1 MSKAVI
7 ASFRPSFAPGGG
19 TKSPTEENPMPVST
33 LYNPQ
38 EMPEDAFRQSFVVRR
53 GLLEDLLREI
63 RKAAPGQRFQ
73 HTILQGQRGQG
84 KTTLLRKLSLC
95 VRDDPELSGWLIP
108 ILFREEEYSVV
119 ALCRLWERTADYL
132 AEHPGF
138 ENLPEQFEA
147 ALVSPHYEKDCF
159 DILAHALER
168 EDKHLLLLIDNF
180 GEMLDK
186 FGKADQQ
193 RFREILLTSRRIR
206 IVAGSAATLEQH
218 YDHGKPFFNFF
229 RLRTLEGLNAQEA
242 RELMLSLGDEDQK
255 KRMAEILEIRPGKL
269 EALRRLTAGVPRTLV
284 LLFEIFLDDDGS
296 AMEDLEVLLDRVTP
310 LYKHRLD
317 DLPTQQQAIVYEI
330 AMGWDAMSVKEIAA
344 KARLPSKQI
353 SAQLQLLEK
362 NRIVRSIATSTK
374 NKLYQLE
381 ERFFNIWCLMRLG
394 RSGDKRRAVWL
405 VRFLEIWC
413 DQKELAE
420 RVRRH
425 IEILQDGKIAPEH
438 ALFLTQ
444 AYAEVLQD
452 MELQEEL
459 LEAASITLS
468 DELIRSLPEAD
479 RKLLNRAQDLLS
491 AGEIQK
497 ATKLIEPLAGK
508 GHAIPLII
516 LGIIYTIQ
524 KKSKEASLCYRSAFE
539 RDFNGALLWLRN
551 WFERNGRLDLFDVIL
566 YRCIENGVP
575 MANLL
580 LGLRYLEQEKLD
592 LSEKYLLLAADQDVF
607 GAFTLLGI
615 LYDKKND
622 YGRAERFLRA
632 GIENEDVNA
641 MFMLAFI
648 YFIKLHDHCEKAL
661 QLAAT
666 AAERQASFQE
676 KLLLSCILL
685 WRNDYVAAFQGIDL
699 TIRRATE
706 AEQDQYQDM
715 LGITIRMLGAK
726 NQTAFALKLFE
737 DDKYAALNLKER
749 LKPLYYAILQEAGPS
764 RADDALRMG
773 SELEETVAE
782 IRREIE
788 RMRQDYRIDAVDAAA
803 EPAPVDNH
811 P

>member
-63 RKAAPGQRFQ
+63 RKAAPGERFQ

-132 AEHPGF
+132 AEHLGF

-159 DILAHALER
+159 DILARALEQ

-255 KRMAEILEIRPGKL
+255 KRMAEILETRPGKL
-269 EALRRLTAGVPRTLV
+269 EALRRLTAGVPRTLI

-330 AMGWDAMSVKEIAA
+330 AMGWDALSVKEIAV

-353 SAQLQLLEK
+353 SAQLQYLEK
-362 NRIVRSIATSTK
+362 NHIVRSIATSTK

-413 DQKELAE
+413 DQEELAE
-420 RVRRH
+420 RVKVH
-425 IEILQDGKIAPEH
+425 IRLLQNGKLAPDH
-438 ALFLTQ
+438 GWLLTQ
-444 AYAEVLQD
+444 AYAEVLRNLALQD
-452 MELQEEL
+452 EL
-459 LEAASITLS
+459 LKVANSTLEK
-468 DELIRSLPEAD
+468 DKAMSLPESD
-479 RKLLNRAQDLLS
+479 LQLLKRASEALKNNDLKGATKHLKNITHTDYFDKSGLISSLCDVDDGFGDFEREFVKSMSGENASIIFKSTIFSLKKKVGLHLPLFNQLAAANLLS
-491 AGEIQK
+491 DSQSHLLLSNLFLLHDEYSSSFAQINK
-497 ATKLIEPLAGK
+497 ALSHLNLELV
-508 GHAIPLII
+508 GHRSAL
-516 LGIIYTIQ
+516 IYTI
-524 KKSKEASLCYRSAFE
+524 C
-539 RDFNGALLWLRN
+539 
-551 WFERNGRLDLFDVIL
+551 V
-566 YRCIENGVP
+566 
-575 MANLL
+575 
-580 LGLRYLEQEKLD
+580 
-592 LSEKYLLLAADQDVF
+592 LAV
-607 GAFTLLGI
+607 
-615 LYDKKND
+615 
-622 YGRAERFLRA
+622 
-632 GIENEDVNA
+632 
-641 MFMLAFI
+641 
-648 YFIKLHDHCEKAL
+648 
-661 QLAAT
+661 
-666 AAERQASFQE
+666 
-676 KLLLSCILL
+676 
-685 WRNDYVAAFQGIDL
+685 
-699 TIRRATE
+699 
-706 AEQDQYQDM
+706 
-715 LGITIRMLGAK
+715 K

-737 DDKYAALNLKER
+737 DEEYAALNLKER
-749 LKPLYYAILQEAGPS
+749 LKPLYYAILQEVGPS
-764 RADDALRMG
+764 RADNALRMG
-773 SELEETVAE
+773 PELEETVAE

-788 RMRQDYRIDAVDAAA
+788 RMRLDYRTDAIDAAA
-803 EPAPVDNH
+803 EPVPVDSH